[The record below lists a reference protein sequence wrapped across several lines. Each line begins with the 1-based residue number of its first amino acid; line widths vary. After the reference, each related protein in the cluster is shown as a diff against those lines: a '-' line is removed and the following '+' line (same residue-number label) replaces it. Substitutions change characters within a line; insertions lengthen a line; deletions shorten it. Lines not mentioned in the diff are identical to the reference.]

1 MEQSVKYYRN
11 PDEPISLEDLKSF
24 LWGAATR
31 LRGQIDAAGY
41 KEYIFPLLFFKRI
54 SDVYDEQFEGYVC
67 EGGIEYAN
75 AQAQELVIRIP
86 DGAHWRDVREC
97 TENVGQ
103 RLVEA
108 FIAIEQANPGEHA
121 DGRVIGGLEGIFGPK
136 DGWTNKA
143 KMPDH
148 IITSLI
154 EDFSRY
160 NLSLKACPAD
170 EMGQAYEYL
179 VGKFADDAGNTAQEF
194 YTNRT
199 VVDLMAEILQP
210 RPGESI
216 YDPTCGSGGMLVK
229 CLDFL
234 RKKGEPWQGVKVFG
248 QEINALT
255 SAIARMN
262 LYLNGVEDFSIAKG
276 DTLETPMFFDGSK
289 IRSFDIVLANPP
301 YSIKQWNRD
310 AFMND
315 KWGRNMWGAPIQ
327 ARADY
332 AFIQHIISSMD
343 KGTGRSATLLPHGV
357 LNREEDKEIRKK
369 HVESDTIDAIIGLGR
384 NLFYNSGLESFIFIC
399 SNCKHKNRK
408 GKILFIEAEK
418 CTHKSGKQ
426 AYLFPEDINRIV
438 EAYRSDEDIPGFS
451 KHVSTEDI
459 LLNEGNLNIK
469 SYVKSIDSHE
479 SLTLEDSLDKYIE
492 HQNILSDTLSELCF
506 VDSEMPKLSS
516 PNLMYKES
524 NNWARVRLSDVAEE
538 YSVRID
544 NPSLSEYD
552 FYIGSDCIGQYD
564 FRIHKRSDASTITS
578 AQKLFK
584 EGDYLLVRRSL
595 YGSDFRER
603 APRADFDGV
612 CSADILT
619 IREKKGVIADGFL
632 IYVLYQKSLWDFIV
646 SNSNGG
652 LTRRIKWK
660 QLADYEFDLP
670 PIEEQR
676 ILADKLWAA
685 YRLKESYKKLLTATQ
700 EMVKSQF
707 IEMFGDQNTNDKGW
721 SESLVKDEFKLSM
734 GKTPARNNPECWD
747 NGNHKW
753 VSISDMSSYARYT
766 GDTSEYITDYAIA
779 DSGIKPVPK
788 GTIIMSFKLSIGRT
802 AITSEDIYTNEAIM
816 AFADFDE
823 KKFNID
829 FLHFLIANKNWLL
842 GAKQAVK
849 GQTLNKESI
858 GNAKIIIPPIEM
870 QEQFASIYNQA
881 DKSEFELRKS
891 IEAIDQVIKSLINN

>member
-399 SNCKHKNRK
+399 SNCKPKNRK

-451 KHVSTEDI
+451 HIVSTEDI